1 MMATPTAALVATIPC
16 AIATVVVA
24 CLINPPNGVKC
35 GERER
40 ERETFT
46 DVGGCNAHFVHKVST
61 PFIYRRLVILA
72 HGSISKQV
80 DRARDR

>member
-40 ERETFT
+40 ERERERLLLMWVVAMRISFT
-46 DVGGCNAHFVHKVST
+46 KSVPHSFIVGS
-61 PFIYRRLVILA
+61 
-72 HGSISKQV
+72 
-80 DRARDR
+80 